1 MKIYKQIIFFLYTYL
16 QKEKK
21 KKWDRFLPL
30 NELLIDRKK
39 KAILMGF
46 GEGTT
51 IHDSSHIYGNVE
63 VGNNTWV
70 GPFTILDGSGGLKI
84 GSNCSISAGVQIY
97 THDTVDWATSGGKK
111 KYTNKNVCIDDNCYI
126 GPNTIIQKGVKI
138 GKGSIVGANSFVN
151 KSFPENSKLVGNPA
165 KSIST

>member
-1 MKIYKQIIFFLYTYL
+1 MKLLKKIIFFFYTSL

-21 KKWDRFLPL
+21 EKWDRFLPF

-39 KAILMGF
+39 KAFLIGF
-46 GEGTT
+46 GEGST

-111 KYTNKNVCIDDNCYI
+111 KYIYKNVCIDDNCYI
-126 GPNTIIQKGVKI
+126 GPNSVIQKGVKI
-138 GKGSIVGANSFVN
+138 GKGSVVGANSFVN

-165 KSIST
+165 KLISK